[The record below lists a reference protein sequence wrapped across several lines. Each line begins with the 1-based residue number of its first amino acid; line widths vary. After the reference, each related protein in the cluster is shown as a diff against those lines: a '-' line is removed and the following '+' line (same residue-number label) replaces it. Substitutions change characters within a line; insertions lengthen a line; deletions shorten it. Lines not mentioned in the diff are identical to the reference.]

1 MNKIAKE
8 IRTALKKEGITAKQV
23 SVREENSH
31 DSYSFAVTIRDGN
44 ISEAKVRDICKNF
57 SCVYTDERTGEIL
70 DGGNTY
76 ITICRDNVRYPVDG
90 SEYLDAVKAAIAKIT
105 ADGKIIELC
114 DGWTIFRD
122 KVFYVCDN
130 QKISEIDYSLGRIS
144 APIWEGVAESIATAM
159 KARKLDAEYLAQKQ
173 EKEIR

>member
-23 SVREENSH
+23 SVCEENSH

-44 ISEAKVRDICKNF
+44 ISEAKVRDICENF
-57 SCVYTDERTGEIL
+57 PCETDDVYI
-70 DGGNTY
+70 NV
-76 ITICRDNVRYPVDG
+76 CRDNVRHPVDG

-105 ADGKIIELC
+105 ADGKIIKLC

-130 QKISEIDYSLGRIS
+130 QKISKIDYFLGHIS
-144 APIWEGVAESIATAM
+144 APIWDGVAEAIARTI
-159 KARKLDAEYLAQKQ
+159 KERKLDAEYLARKQ
-173 EKEIR
+173 EKEFAEEIGE